1 MVYGRSSELVH
12 GGYFMAYKPTDITGG
27 AHPARFAV
35 KAEVYG
41 DGKN

>member
-1 MVYGRSSELVH
+1 
-12 GGYFMAYKPTDITGG
+12 MAYKPTDITGG

-41 DGKN
+41 DGKNWNSEVESQLEIGL